1 MFFNICM
8 KDNGK
13 TLLKGNKSI
22 KLDGK
27 GNKQKY
33 HMKIIEDQ

>member
-1 MFFNICM
+1 MFFNIYM
-8 KDNGK
+8 KGNGK
-13 TLLKGNKSI
+13 TLLKENKSI

-27 GNKQKY
+27 DNKQKY